1 MGTLQIKK
9 STIGLDYALYNGIR
23 LNSSYDPLSEARRHL
38 EHEIST
44 LPGTVIIAGCTL
56 GYLIEQTQKIFPSA
70 KILCF
75 FYEYNLFEYCKKK
88 FGVRMPESCLVHK
101 DEMSQTEAFLS
112 GKLAEPD
119 LEGLTVV
126 EWGPSA
132 RLFADQSEKIRQCLA
147 QRVREMNG
155 SILATKTFGRRWI
168 SNAFRNFCGMEHNI
182 VLQQGGAPAAAII
195 GPGPSLADSMGFLKQ
210 HRKRLFILAL
220 SSSLEFLSTF
230 NITPDAVVATDSGFW
245 ASVLMNPLKNTG
257 IPLFIP
263 LSAAVPSGIISK
275 LPIAVLNQGLFYEE
289 ALLSDV
295 PLESNRILPGGTVAV
310 TALHLGRYITEGPLF
325 AAGIDLCYR
334 DIHIHSRPHAFD
346 ILDEAVSDR
355 INPLLSRTW
364 KHAVDTTVEILP
376 GGSRC
381 SLPFKTYS
389 GWFSRKTELSS
400 TPLYRLHPSEV
411 YIPGLLPIEDS
422 EAAALLDS
430 LSIAPFSGR
439 QLFRPVEYGR
449 EKRIQRILDVTSG
462 WLETL
467 ERARGKAGSDPGC
480 LFSQPGVLDLCYTIA
495 IDDVLHLRRLQRRG
509 EHEKIGREIED
520 TLYRVRT
527 FIREQQQLYETR

>member
-1 MGTLQIKK
+1 MGTLQIKT
-9 STIGLDYALYNGIR
+9 SPIGLDYALYNGIR
-23 LNSSYDPLSEARRHL
+23 LNSSYDPLSEARRHI
-38 EHEIST
+38 EHEISIS
-44 LPGTVIIAGCTL
+44 PGTVIISGCTL
-56 GYLIEQTQKIFPSA
+56 GYLIEQTRSMFPSA

-75 FYEYNLFEYCKKK
+75 FYEEILFEYCRKK
-88 FGVRMPESCLVHK
+88 FGVRMPESCLVHTE
-101 DEMSQTEAFLS
+101 EMSETEVFLS
-112 GKLAEPD
+112 GKLGEPD
-119 LEGLTVV
+119 LEGLTVL

-132 RLFADQSEKIRQCLA
+132 RIFIDQSEKVRQCLA

-168 SNAFRNFCGMEHNI
+168 SNAFRNFYRMEHNI
-182 VLQQGGAPAAAII
+182 VLEQGGAPAAAII
-195 GPGPSLADSMGFLKQ
+195 GSGPSLADSIGFLKQ
-210 HRKRLFILAL
+210 HRKRLFVLAL

-230 NITPDAVVATDSGFW
+230 NVSPDAVVATDPGFW
-245 ASVLMNPLKNTG
+245 ASVLMNPLENTG

-263 LSAAVPSGIISK
+263 LSASAPSGIISD
-275 LPIAVLNQGLFYEE
+275 LPIAVLNQGLFHEE
-289 ALLSDV
+289 QLLSDLS
-295 PLESNRILPGGTVAV
+295 LESNRILPGGTVAA
-310 TALHLGRYITEGPLF
+310 TALHLGRYITKGPLF

-346 ILDEAVSDR
+346 ILDEVVSDR
-355 INPLLSRTW
+355 INPLLSRAW
-364 KHAVDTTVEILP
+364 KHSVDTTVEILP

-411 YIPGLLPIEDS
+411 YIPGLLPIEDA
-422 EAAALLDS
+422 EAAALLDR
-430 LSIAPFSGR
+430 LNAAPLQGR
-439 QLFRPVEYGR
+439 QLFRPVEYSR

-467 ERARGKAGSDPGC
+467 ERARKKAGSDPGSV
-480 LFSQPGVLDLCYTIA
+480 FAQPGVLDLCYTIA

-520 TLYRVRT
+520 TLYRVRA
-527 FIREQQQLYETR
+527 FIREQQQLYESR